1 MPVAVVRIGPIAD
14 RPTCGTA
21 SGHQLWFVTDIGNER
36 WTYCNGSDPGWIDVG
51 PGLDVG
57 VIPLAYLP
65 VGSTTGKIP
74 LIPVPMSQMSAP
86 VKSTID
92 AITANADSAAYH
104 PVSAFATTAQGTR
117 ADTALQSVLA
127 ATLSA
132 SGLMSAADF
141 ANLQFLVSLLQY
153 SRRPQVVKHGVNIGT
168 ANSDALI
175 ITDMPAKYL
184 ITRLSVFNASSALS
198 TVSAG
203 LYTGAGGVGAI
214 VGPSVVV
221 AANANV
227 FFDFP
232 TPALTVRTNTP
243 LYFRIAVPKA
253 ATTISV
259 LIEFLNLT

>member
-1 MPVAVVRIGPIAD
+1 MPIIPVFDIVDPPDGFVCRGTYWVNLNSGKVWKCNDATNQYEVVSQDFAFQSELGSAAAANLGIGAGQVP
-14 RPTCGTA
+14 
-21 SGHQLWFVTDIGNER
+21 
-36 WTYCNGSDPGWIDVG
+36 
-51 PGLDVG
+51 
-57 VIPLAYLP
+57 VIP
-65 VGSTTGKIP
+65 I
-74 LIPVPMSQMSAP
+74 PMSQMSAP

-92 AITANADSAAYH
+92 AITANVDSAAYH
-104 PVSAFATTAQGTR
+104 PVSAFATTAQGTK
-117 ADTALQSVLA
+117 ADSALQSVLA
-127 ATLSA
+127 ATLLA

-153 SRRPQVVKHGVNIGT
+153 SRRPQVVKHSVNIGT

-175 ITDMPAKYL
+175 VTDMPAKYL

-221 AANANV
+221 AANASV